1 MRKKSLRLF
10 WMALFVG
17 FVDFLLLT
25 ILVYFPQLFHFS
37 IYLRILKNL
46 NIWAYCHFCFEA
58 VLEIFSCGKFYSR
71 LITLAGLPATT
82 VLSSTSRVT
91 IAPAATTAFSPTVT
105 PGRIVAPAPIQ
116 QLRFRC
122 TGLQVR
128 MAWS

>member
-46 NIWAYCHFCFEA
+46 NIWAYCHFALKLYWKSF
-58 VLEIFSCGKFYSR
+58 
-71 LITLAGLPATT
+71 
-82 VLSSTSRVT
+82 RV
-91 IAPAATTAFSPTVT
+91 ASF
-105 PGRIVAPAPIQ
+105 IV
-116 QLRFRC
+116 
-122 TGLQVR
+122 V
-128 MAWS
+128 